1 MIRKIYEQYREV
13 ISYLFFGG
21 LTFIVSMVSY
31 AVFLKLLHDNA
42 LIANVFS
49 WIFAVLFA
57 YITNR
62 IWVFQSENHGLSMII
77 KEMVSFF
84 GGRIVTLIMEEVVL
98 WIGISLF
105 GMNAIAIKVIAQ
117 VLVVIGNYFIS
128 KFFVF

>member
-62 IWVFQSENHGLSMII
+62 IWVFQSENHGLPMII